1 MIIIDAPKLSRK
13 MRNRSDDCLLPNL
26 RERVA
31 GAPTCSRIAYENATL
46 QQVEN
51 VAKRGIRGA
60 RCDLRPLRC
69 REVAL
74 EPVQQTIQY
83 EALTVV
89 DGNVA
94 HCLPETRFVKNR
106 REGCLRTVDGTQCAT
121 LDRKSTRLNSSH

>member
-1 MIIIDAPKLSRK
+1 MIIIDAPKLSHK

-74 EPVQQTIQY
+74 EPVQQTISPSISLL
-83 EALTVV
+83 LTTSSVSV
-89 DGNVA
+89 W
-94 HCLPETRFVKNR
+94 
-106 REGCLRTVDGTQCAT
+106 RTASRWRGKPSA
-121 LDRKSTRLNSSH
+121 SM